1 MVQGRHLNELNASG
15 EGEGMGDGLS
25 KCKQIG
31 QQEEEATPEEEQQQ
45 GETACGK
52 QGMLKAKQNT

>member
-1 MVQGRHLNELNASG
+1 
-15 EGEGMGDGLS
+15 MGDGLS

-31 QQEEEATPEEEQQQ
+31 QEEEEEATAEEEQQQ

-52 QGMLKAKQNT
+52 QGMRKAKQNT

>member
-1 MVQGRHLNELNASG
+1 MQGRHLNELNASG

-31 QQEEEATPEEEQQQ
+31 QEEEEEATAEEEQQQ

-52 QGMLKAKQNT
+52 QGMRKAKQKC